1 MIQRKKS
8 LDISAAENSHDTPIL
23 VFFENNRKKMSSA
36 TNFAWRFKGYNNKL
50 HATVFNVAAQWIK
63 LGKPVYL
70 YNKSKRLN

>member
-1 MIQRKKS
+1 MKHQYLFS
-8 LDISAAENSHDTPIL
+8 LKIIG
-23 VFFENNRKKMSSA
+23 KKMSSA
-36 TNFAWRFKGYNNKL
+36 TNFAWRFKGENNKL